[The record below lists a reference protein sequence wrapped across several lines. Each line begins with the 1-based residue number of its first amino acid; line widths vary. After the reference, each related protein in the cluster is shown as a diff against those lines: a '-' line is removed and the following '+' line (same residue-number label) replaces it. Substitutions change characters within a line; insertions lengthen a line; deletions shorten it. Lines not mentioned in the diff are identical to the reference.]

1 MSTKVAIITLG
12 CARNEVDSE
21 EIAAKLSSAGIDL
34 VQEPDQAD
42 AVFVNT
48 CGFIETAKKDSIDTL
63 LAANDLKKQSKVKAV
78 VALGC
83 MAERY
88 GEELEKSLPEADA
101 ILGFDDY
108 EVIAQKLNQI
118 LKGDKPKAPVAQD
131 RRLLLPISPSQ
142 RTQKQDKKFNRVR
155 LDDKYVAPLKLASGC
170 DRRCTFCAI
179 PRFRGAYLSR
189 KPTEILEEAMWLA
202 DQGVKELFLVSENT
216 TSFGKDLGDI
226 RLLETLLP
234 EIAKISEISWIRL
247 SYLQPAEIRNTLIE
261 SILKTP
267 KVTPYFDISFQHA
280 HPDVL
285 RRMKRF
291 GSTKEFLNL
300 IESIRKINPEA
311 GIRSNFIVG
320 FPGETKE
327 EYDEIKVFLEE
338 AQLDAIG
345 IFGYSK
351 EDGTEAIDF
360 KDQIDEQVIKERV
373 LELTEI
379 SEDLM
384 SQKANSRIGTTSEF
398 LVESIE
404 DEEISGRIM
413 QQGPETDGI
422 SYILDKN
429 IKLGDILEVEI
440 TGSHGADLEVK
451 KNRKESN

>member
-63 LAANDLKKQSKVKAV
+63 LAANDLKKQSNVKAV

-320 FPGETKE
+320 FPGETEE
-327 EYDEIKVFLEE
+327 EYDEIKLF
-338 AQLDAIG
+338 
-345 IFGYSK
+345 
-351 EDGTEAIDF
+351 
-360 KDQIDEQVIKERV
+360 
-373 LELTEI
+373 
-379 SEDLM
+379 
-384 SQKANSRIGTTSEF
+384 
-398 LVESIE
+398 
-404 DEEISGRIM
+404 
-413 QQGPETDGI
+413 
-422 SYILDKN
+422 
-429 IKLGDILEVEI
+429 
-440 TGSHGADLEVK
+440 
-451 KNRKESN
+451 

>member
-21 EIAAKLSSAGIDL
+21 EIAAQLSSSGIDL

-63 LAANDLKKQSKVKAV
+63 LAANDLKKQSNVKAV
-78 VALGC
+78 VAVGC

-108 EVIAQKLNQI
+108 SDIAQKLNQI
-118 LKGDKPKAPVAQD
+118 LKGNKPKAPVAQD

-142 RTQKQDKKFNRVR
+142 RTQKTTKKFNRFR
-155 LDDKYVAPLKLASGC
+155 LDEKFVAPLKLASGC

-202 DQGVKELFLVSENT
+202 ENGVKELFLVSENT
-216 TSFGKDLGDI
+216 TSYGKDLGDI

-234 EIAKISEISWIRL
+234 EIAKISDISWIRL
-247 SYLQPAEIRNTLIE
+247 SYLQPAEIRSTLIE
-261 SILKTP
+261 SILNTP
-267 KVTPYFDISFQHA
+267 KVVPYFDISFQHA

-300 IESIRKINPEA
+300 IENIRKINPEA

-320 FPGETKE
+320 FPGETQE
-327 EYDEIKVFLEE
+327 EFEEIKLFLEQ

-360 KDQIDEQVIKERV
+360 QNQIDEQVIKERV
-373 LELTEI
+373 SELTEI
-379 SEDLM
+379 AEDLM
-384 SQKANSRIGTTSEF
+384 SQKAHSRIGSSSQL
-398 LVESIE
+398 LVESIDE
-404 DEEISGRIM
+404 DEITGRIQ

-422 SYILDKN
+422 SYINDKN

-440 TGSHGADLEVK
+440 VGSNGSDLEVK
-451 KNRKESN
+451 RK

>member
-21 EIAAKLSSAGIDL
+21 EIAAKLSKAGIDL
-34 VQEPDQAD
+34 VKEPDQAD

-63 LAANDLKKQSKVKAV
+63 LAANDLKKQANVKAV

-108 EVIAQKLNQI
+108 EVIAQRLNQI
-118 LKGDKPKAPVAQD
+118 LNGDKPKAPVAQD

-142 RTQKQDKKFNRVR
+142 RTQTIVKEFNRFR
-155 LDDKYVAPLKLASGC
+155 LDDKFVAPLKLASGC

-202 DQGVKELFLVSENT
+202 EQGVKELFLVSENT

-234 EIAKISEISWIRL
+234 EIAKIPEISWIRL
-247 SYLQPAEIRNTLIE
+247 SYLQPAEIRSTLIE

-291 GSTKEFLNL
+291 GGTQEFLNL
-300 IESIRKINPEA
+300 IQNIRKINPDA

-320 FPGETKE
+320 FPGETQKE
-327 EYDEIKVFLEE
+327 YEEIKIFLEKAE
-338 AQLDAIG
+338 LDAIG
-345 IFGYSK
+345 IFGYSP

-360 KDQIDEQVIKERV
+360 EDQIDEEVIKKRV
-373 LELTEI
+373 SELTDIAQE
-379 SEDLM
+379 LM
-384 SQKANSRIGTTSEF
+384 SQKANSRIGLTTEF

-404 DEEISGRIM
+404 DDEITGRIQ

-422 SYILDKN
+422 SYITGEN
-429 IKLGDILEVEI
+429 IKLGDILEVEVI
-440 TGSHGADLEVK
+440 GNSGADLEVK
-451 KNRKESN
+451 KK

>member
-21 EIAAKLSSAGIDL
+21 EIAAKLSKAGIDL
-34 VQEPDQAD
+34 VKEPDQAD

-63 LAANDLKKQSKVKAV
+63 LAANDLKKQSNVKSV

-108 EVIAQKLNQI
+108 EVIAQRLNQI
-118 LKGDKPKAPVAQD
+118 LNGDKPKAPVAQD

-142 RTQKQDKKFNRVR
+142 RTQKDVKEFNRFR
-155 LDDKYVAPLKLASGC
+155 LDDKFVAPLKLASGC

-202 DQGVKELFLVSENT
+202 KQGVKELFLVSENT

-234 EIAKISEISWIRL
+234 EIAKIPEISWIRL
-247 SYLQPAEIRNTLIE
+247 SYLQPAEIRSTLIE
-261 SILKTP
+261 RMLKTP

-291 GSTKEFLNL
+291 GGTQEFLNL
-300 IESIRKINPEA
+300 IQNIRKINPDA

-320 FPGETKE
+320 FPGETQKE
-327 EYDEIKVFLEE
+327 YEEIKIFLEKAE
-338 AQLDAIG
+338 LDAIG
-345 IFGYSK
+345 IFGYSP

-360 KDQIDEQVIKERV
+360 KDQVDEEMIQKRV
-373 LELTEI
+373 SELTDI
-379 SEDLM
+379 SQELM
-384 SQKANSRIGTTSEF
+384 SQKANSRIGLTTEF

-404 DEEISGRIM
+404 DDEITGRIQ

-422 SYILDKN
+422 SYITGEN
-429 IKLGDILEVEI
+429 IKLGDILEVEVI
-440 TGSHGADLEVK
+440 CNSGADLEVK
-451 KNRKESN
+451 KK

>member
-1 MSTKVAIITLG
+1 
-12 CARNEVDSE
+12 
-21 EIAAKLSSAGIDL
+21 
-34 VQEPDQAD
+34 
-42 AVFVNT
+42 
-48 CGFIETAKKDSIDTL
+48 
-63 LAANDLKKQSKVKAV
+63 V

-108 EVIAQKLNQI
+108 SDIAQKLNQI
-118 LKGDKPKAPVAQD
+118 LKGNKPKAPVAQD

-142 RTQKQDKKFNRVR
+142 RTSKTAKKFNRFR
-155 LDDKYVAPLKLASGC
+155 LDEKFVAPLKLASGC

-202 DQGVKELFLVSENT
+202 ENGVKELFLVSENT

-234 EIAKISEISWIRL
+234 EITKISDISWIRL
-247 SYLQPAEIRNTLIE
+247 SYLQPAEIRSTLIE
-261 SILKTP
+261 SILNTP
-267 KVTPYFDISFQHA
+267 KVVPYFDISFQHA

-300 IESIRKINPEA
+300 IENIRKINPEA

-320 FPGETKE
+320 FPGETQE
-327 EYDEIKVFLEE
+327 EFEEIKLFLEQ

-360 KDQIDEQVIKERV
+360 KNQIDEQVIKERV
-373 LELTEI
+373 SELTEI
-379 SEDLM
+379 AEDLM
-384 SQKANSRIGTTSEF
+384 SQKAHSRIGSSSQL
-398 LVESIE
+398 LVESIDE
-404 DEEISGRIM
+404 DEVSGRIQ

-422 SYILDKN
+422 SYINDKN

-440 TGSHGADLEVK
+440 VGSNGADLEVK
-451 KNRKESN
+451 RK